1 MHGKKE
7 EGAQEQGEQEKTG
20 AGHGA
25 VRVAVCQ
32 GVGEENQALDRG
44 ERLETAATSPK
55 DEAFANESC
64 MGRRRREHKS
74 RVSRRK
80 RGSRQGVEDQR
91 QTWKAL
97 SRSGGGSD
105 MSGCVPGQLAP
116 ERRPTRFRNEHPVAR
131 QGQEASGNQSSQ
143 GPANENKRTRSAG
156 DGHGHSSGDEEAVGT
171 GCVLESAHFDLWE
184 AAEGRVRGGM
194 RTVFRYLNRLSPG
207 LTKPRSE

>member
-1 MHGKKE
+1 MTRVCPPSAASACACIAPISICGRDVACVGVDGRVSE
-7 EGAQEQGEQEKTG
+7 ARGACV
-20 AGHGA
+20 HY
-25 VRVAVCQ
+25 R
-32 GVGEENQALDRG
+32 
-44 ERLETAATSPK
+44 
-55 DEAFANESC
+55 SC

-80 RGSRQGVEDQR
+80 RGRRQGVEDQR

-131 QGQEASGNQSSQ
+131 QGQEAVGNQSSQ

-184 AAEGRVRGGM
+184 AAEGSVRGGM

>member
-1 MHGKKE
+1 MIVSAIRLAREKLGK
-7 EGAQEQGEQEKTG
+7 G
-20 AGHGA
+20 
-25 VRVAVCQ
+25 
-32 GVGEENQALDRG
+32 
-44 ERLETAATSPK
+44 ATSHK
-55 DEAFANESC
+55 DEAFSNESFI
-64 MGRRRREHKS
+64 GRRMTEQRS

-80 RGSRQGVEDQR
+80 RGRRQGVEDQR
-91 QTWKAL
+91 QTCKAL
-97 SRSGGGSD
+97 SRSGAGSD

-156 DGHGHSSGDEEAVGT
+156 DGHGHSSGHEEAVGT
-171 GCVLESAHFDLWE
+171 SCVRESAHFDLWE
-184 AAEGRVRGGM
+184 AAEGSVRGGM